1 MVYFNLVD
9 MGRTINSPRL
19 REPTVTTEMENDNEH
34 RNGDT
39 TTHYSA
45 PKLAELMAAT
55 ENVCRQNS
63 GTRHSQSAHEQ
74 CTRMINH

>member
-9 MGRTINSPRL
+9 MGRVNSPRL
-19 REPTVTTEMENDNEH
+19 REPTVTNGMEHGNGH
-34 RNGDT
+34 RDGDT

-55 ENVCRQNS
+55 ENVRQTPALVIL
-63 GTRHSQSAHEQ
+63 TRRTSVQ
-74 CTRMINH
+74 RMVTY